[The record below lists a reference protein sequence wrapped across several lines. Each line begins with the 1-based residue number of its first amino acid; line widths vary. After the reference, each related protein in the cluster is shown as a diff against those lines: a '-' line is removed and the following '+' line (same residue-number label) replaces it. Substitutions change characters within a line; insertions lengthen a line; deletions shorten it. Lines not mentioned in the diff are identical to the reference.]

1 MHNSAAFPLPPGAV
15 AREGDVVKLAADIF
29 DQLVFQDA
37 RVFKAGN
44 SLAIQIP
51 SAIAKAIDL
60 DDGSAVQMAVGSGLI
75 WIRKGPSRKLAELI
89 ERISDENIHD
99 EQFTELVGNERW

>member
-1 MHNSAAFPLPPGAV
+1 MHANTYPLPPDAK
-15 AREGDVVKLAADIF
+15 AREGDLVKLGADTF
-29 DQLVFQDA
+29 ERMVFQDA

-44 SLAIQIP
+44 SLAIRIP

-60 DDGSAVQMAVGSGLI
+60 EDGSAVQMAVGDGLI

-89 ERISDENIHD
+89 ERILPENLHG
-99 EQFTELVGNERW
+99 EQFSDLTGHERW